1 MASMTRKDG
10 AETGSSDPHA
20 FEPLPM
26 IGSER
31 RLHVRAYHYW
41 QSRADGRA
49 MPTLKDC
56 EDAEQAGFAERMM
69 LIDLTDGRRG
79 ARIRTVGKEL
89 ATHIPGAFG
98 ATVPKGSRAL
108 VDEIITRLPTV
119 SLHRAP
125 VGFEAEAPHGEA
137 GFCFRGILLPLSDD
151 TGAMAH
157 VMGVM
162 SWREIA
168 APMLPD
174 DIVAAVAS
182 VPTAPATDVAVSP
195 WGMPVADRVVP
206 PAPSHAERIAA
217 ARTRVALADA
227 DRILA
232 QAHLHA
238 AIGIAH
244 DAVAELSREAGST
257 LLATIFEGR
266 ADLPQIERSIAQ
278 ARLLAIDGRALAT
291 RLDVEAQ
298 GMTSFLDRVDVA
310 SAQLAKPVPVRP
322 RFRLTSLGLELMT
335 SPSRREERQDGFP
348 LQAAG

>member
-1 MASMTRKDG
+1 MAGMIRKDG
-10 AETGSSDPHA
+10 AETGGADPHA

-41 QSRADGRA
+41 RSRADGRA

-56 EDAEQAGFAERMM
+56 EDAEQAGFADRMM
-69 LIDLTDGRRG
+69 LIDLADGRRG

-89 ATHIPGAFG
+89 AAHIPGALG
-98 ATVPKGSRAL
+98 ASVPKGSRVL
-108 VDEIITRLPTV
+108 VDEIITRLPAV

-125 VGFEAEAPHGEA
+125 VGFEAETPHGEA
-137 GFCFRGILLPLSDD
+137 GFCFRGILLPLADD

-168 APMLPD
+168 ASMLPD

-182 VPTAPATDVAVSP
+182 VPAAPASDAVLSP
-195 WGMPVADRVVP
+195 WGMPAANRDITP
-206 PAPSHAERIAA
+206 TPSHAERIAA

-232 QAHLHA
+232 QGHLHA

-244 DAVAELSREAGST
+244 DAVADLSEEAGSA
-257 LLATIFEGR
+257 LLVSIFEGR
-266 ADLPQIERSIAQ
+266 ADLSQIERSILQ
-278 ARLLAIDGRALAT
+278 ARLLAIDGRALAA
-291 RLDVEAQ
+291 RLDAEPQ
-298 GMTSFLDRVDVA
+298 GMTSFFERVDAA
-310 SAQLAKPVPVRP
+310 SARSSESAPVRP
-322 RFRLTSLGLELMT
+322 RFRLTSLGLEPLVP
-335 SPSRREERQDGFP
+335 PSRRDERQDGFP
-348 LQAAG
+348 LQAAS